1 MPWNPS
7 VCIWYGE
14 DAEYLLPLFFFF
26 FLHKVTLR
34 ERKER
39 NKKKM
44 RHLNKISPEQTD
56 LFGLLYKA
64 SFPDRL
70 SLLPNFVLAGIKTVC
85 HRCKLSLHLGSWQ
98 LWGRLWES
106 VFYVLLFPYSFFPKI
121 FAFSLPG
128 ACSTIL
134 PKMHWKQERKRKSQQ
149 LVRQVKMGEKTWNK
163 NPTLFI
169 SERKKKLW

>member
-1 MPWNPS
+1 MFNQTIHSWQRHVKQDWPLSNELE
-7 VCIWYGE
+7 CLEI
-14 DAEYLLPLFFFF
+14 LLYVSDTVRMQNICFLFFFF

-56 LFGLLYKA
+56 LFELLYKA

-70 SLLPNFVLAGIKTVC
+70 SLLPNFVLVGIKTVC

-134 PKMHWKQERKRKSQQ
+134 PKMH
-149 LVRQVKMGEKTWNK
+149 
-163 NPTLFI
+163 
-169 SERKKKLW
+169 